1 MIQLEPDPRGPV
13 VVALSGEHD
22 LSSAE
27 ALRRSLDE
35 AAGSPGMVVDLEM
48 AEFVDSSILGVLV
61 QAFRDA
67 CANGRGF
74 VLVMGDQTPAPVRR
88 VVGLTRLDQVLPT
101 LPDRQTALA
110 AALTPAAAVEVDA
123 VNDE

>member
-1 MIQLEPDPRGPV
+1 MTSPTIDLEPDPRGPV
-13 VVALSGEHD
+13 VVALAGEHD

-27 ALRRSLDE
+27 ALRQSLVE
-35 AAGSPGMVVDLEM
+35 ASGSPGMVVDLDL

-74 VLVMGDQTPAPVRR
+74 VLVLGDQTPAPVRR
-88 VVGLTRLDQVLPT
+88 VVGLTRLDHVLPT
-101 LPDRQTALA
+101 LPDRQMALN
-110 AALTPAAAVEVDA
+110 AALTPAAPVD
-123 VNDE
+123 DE

>member
-1 MIQLEPDPRGPV
+1 MTLPTIQLEPDPRGLV
-13 VVALSGEHD
+13 VVALAGEHD

-27 ALRRSLDE
+27 ALRESLVE
-35 AAGSPGMVVDLEM
+35 AARSPGMVVDLDM

-67 CANGRGF
+67 RESGRGF

-88 VVGLTRLDQVLPT
+88 VVSLTRLDHVLPT
-101 LPDRQTALA
+101 LPDRQAALA
-110 AALTPAAAVEVDA
+110 AALVPTAPVD
-123 VNDE
+123 NE

>member
-1 MIQLEPDPRGPV
+1 VTSPTIQLEPDPRGPV
-13 VVALSGEHD
+13 VVTLAGEHD

-27 ALRRSLDE
+27 ALRQSLVE
-35 AAGSPGMVVDLEM
+35 AAGSPGMVVDLDL

-74 VLVMGDQTPAPVRR
+74 VLVMGAETPAPVRR
-88 VVGLTRLDQVLPT
+88 VVSLTRLDHVLPT
-101 LPDRQTALA
+101 LADRQMALE
-110 AALTPAAAVEVDA
+110 AALTPAAPVA
-123 VNDE
+123 DE

>member
-1 MIQLEPDPRGPV
+1 VTLPTIELAPDPRGPV
-13 VVALSGEHD
+13 VVLLGGEHD

-27 ALRRSLDE
+27 ALRQSLVE
-35 AAGSPGMVVDLEM
+35 AAESPGMVVDLDR

-67 CANGRGF
+67 CESGRGF

-88 VVGLTRLDQVLPT
+88 VVSLTRLDQVLPT
-101 LPDRQTALA
+101 LPDRQAALA
-110 AALTPAAAVEVDA
+110 AALAPATAVH
-123 VNDE
+123 DE